1 MCVYIWLFCWL
12 HRERTS
18 VNKTINGF
26 EEFSLSASQSFFMVL
41 FGADL
46 CAHASQIDELPL
58 RDDQIK
64 SELKRKDKSLSPP
77 YKFSSWKYTIEPDC
91 KEFLLIWF

>member
-1 MCVYIWLFCWL
+1 MALKSFPFRL
-12 HRERTS
+12 GRP
-18 VNKTINGF
+18 
-26 EEFSLSASQSFFMVL
+26 FFMVL

-64 SELKRKDKSLSPP
+64 SELKQKDKSPP
-77 YKFSSWKYTIEPDC
+77 YKFASGKYTIDPDC
-91 KEFLLIWF
+91 KEFLLIWFQIEIVHNF